1 LGIGANT
8 AIFQLINA
16 IRLRS
21 LPVANP
27 QELAY
32 LDYAPHSRRGGWWST
47 RSATFTSANWESI
60 RQHQKAFS
68 DVIAWSAYS
77 FNLVA
82 EGKARYAEGLF
93 VSGDFFRVLGAS
105 GAVGRVF
112 TADDDRSGCGSP
124 GAVIGYSF
132 WQSEFG
138 QDPAITNRTVRL
150 DGRIFPIIGVTVP
163 EFFGVEIGHRF
174 EVAIPICSDPM
185 FWQPGRTR
193 APSRP
198 AWWLSIMGRLKPG
211 GSVTG
216 ADVQIQA
223 VSPAIMRE
231 TLPMSTAQRWPK
243 ATLPISLS
251 LPKAA

>member
-1 LGIGANT
+1 MDHYSADVRYGFRQLRLNPLFTLVAVLSLALGIGANT

-60 RQHQKAFS
+60 RRHQEAFS

-93 VSGDFFRVLGAS
+93 VSGDFFRVLGARA
-105 GAVGRVF
+105 AVG
-112 TADDDRSGCGSP
+112 
-124 GAVIGYSF
+124 
-132 WQSEFG
+132 
-138 QDPAITNRTVRL
+138 
-150 DGRIFPIIGVTVP
+150 
-163 EFFGVEIGHRF
+163 
-174 EVAIPICSDPM
+174 
-185 FWQPGRTR
+185 
-193 APSRP
+193 
-198 AWWLSIMGRLKPG
+198 
-211 GSVTG
+211 
-216 ADVQIQA
+216 
-223 VSPAIMRE
+223 
-231 TLPMSTAQRWPK
+231 
-243 ATLPISLS
+243 LS
-251 LPKAA
+251 LIHI